1 MTTNEFSCAS
11 FFGQSQTKRSSQSHT
26 QRGVRGTLQDNL
38 PVVGEWK
45 DGVWEG
51 RGIPFDE
58 HFGCGGCGGGGV
70 EGGKGERFRR
80 SKRSLRGR
88 KPLLVGYA
96 PKTVVTLI
104 DLF

>member
-11 FFGQSQTKRSSQSHT
+11 FFGQSQQREAASHT
-26 QRGVRGTLQDNL
+26 QRGVSTLQDNL

-58 HFGCGGCGGGGV
+58 HFGCGGCGGGVV
-70 EGGKGERFRR
+70 EGRVSDSGEA
-80 SKRSLRGR
+80 K
-88 KPLLVGYA
+88 
-96 PKTVVTLI
+96 
-104 DLF
+104 DL